1 MNPKPVPEI
10 DDITRPFWEAA
21 QRRTLELQ
29 RCDNCGTWIFYPNAW
44 CTACYSRTLSWY
56 PVSGRGNVY
65 SYSIVHH
72 PPFAAFSVD
81 VPYVLATIELEEG
94 PHMMTNIVH
103 CAHEAVYV
111 TMPVTVCFED
121 RNGFLVPQFEPARGV
136 AGR

>member
-1 MNPKPVPEI
+1 VNPKPVPEI
-10 DDITRPFWEAA
+10 DDITRPFWEAV

-29 RCDNCGTWIFYPNAW
+29 RCDTCGTWIFYPTAW
-44 CTACYSRTLSWY
+44 CTACYSHALSWY
-56 PVSGRGNVY
+56 PVSGRGSVY
-65 SYSIVHH
+65 SYSVVHH

-103 CAHEAVYV
+103 CAHETVYV
-111 TMPVTVCFED
+111 AMAVTVCFED
-121 RNGFLVPQFEPARGV
+121 RNGFLVPQFEPAPGV